1 LPTLPEAHPAQ
12 GNEVAI
18 MAALEKVKETRVF
31 LEESWTELQKVTWP
45 DKDQLQNATLVV
57 IAFTIAISLVI
68 WMMDGVVR
76 FVLNQ
81 IMGIFGA

>member
-1 LPTLPEAHPAQ
+1 
-12 GNEVAI
+12 
-18 MAALEKVKETRVF
+18 MAVVEKVKETRTF
-31 LEESWTELQKVTWP
+31 LEECWTELLKVTWP
-45 DKDQLQNATLVV
+45 DKDQLQSATLVV

>member
-1 LPTLPEAHPAQ
+1 
-12 GNEVAI
+12 
-18 MAALEKVKETRVF
+18 MAAIDKVRETRTF
-31 LEESWTELQKVTWP
+31 LEESWGELQKVTWP

-68 WMMDGVVR
+68 WVMDGVVR
-76 FVLNQ
+76 FILSQ

>member
-1 LPTLPEAHPAQ
+1 
-12 GNEVAI
+12 
-18 MAALEKVKETRVF
+18 MAVVEKVKETRVF

-45 DKDQLQNATLVV
+45 DRDQLQNATLVV

>member
-1 LPTLPEAHPAQ
+1 
-12 GNEVAI
+12 
-18 MAALEKVKETRVF
+18 MAAIDKFRDTRTF
-31 LEESWTELQKVTWP
+31 LQESWGELQKVTWP

-57 IAFTIAISLVI
+57 IAFTIAISIVI

>member
-1 LPTLPEAHPAQ
+1 
-12 GNEVAI
+12 
-18 MAALEKVKETRVF
+18 MAVVEKVKDTRVF

-45 DKDQLQNATLVV
+45 DRDQLQNATLVV

-68 WMMDGVVR
+68 WLMDGVVR